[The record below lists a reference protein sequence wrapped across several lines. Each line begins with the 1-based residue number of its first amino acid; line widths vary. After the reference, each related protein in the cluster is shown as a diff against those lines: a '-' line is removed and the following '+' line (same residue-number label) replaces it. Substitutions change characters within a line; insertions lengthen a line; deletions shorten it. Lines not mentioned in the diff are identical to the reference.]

1 MADAAEIKNADEQ
14 AAHQKNQEL
23 KARPIPRITIQC
35 FCENDDSAG
44 VLQTVSEDRRLMKT
58 HVNIQSGGIEAGIAY
73 FANSPTPNLIVLES
87 SKTRD
92 AMLADL
98 DKLAE
103 SCDPGT
109 KVIIVGHYN
118 DVLLYRELLERGVSE
133 YIVAPIEPVQVME
146 AISNLFSEP
155 GAKPVGQSAA
165 FIGAKGGIGSS
176 TICHNV
182 GWAISETLKSEV
194 VITDFDLPFG
204 TLGLDFN
211 QDPIRGIADALFAP
225 ERLDEVLLDRLL
237 VKCSEHL
244 SILTSPGTLDREYDL
259 GEEACEKVLEIIRL
273 NIPYAVMDLP
283 HVWTKWSK
291 MMLLQADEI
300 VVTCAPDLANLRN
313 AKNLIDLIRGYRK
326 NDNPP
331 YLVLNQVGMPKRPE
345 ISVKDFAEA
354 IEIEPSA
361 VIQFDPESFG
371 MAANNGQMIEEIN
384 NKAKSAVQFKELA
397 RMLTHQNTETEASGK
412 GSLLSPLLGRLGK
425 K

>member
-1 MADAAEIKNADEQ
+1 MADAAEIKNAEEQ
-14 AAHQKNQEL
+14 EAHQKNQEL

-35 FCENDDSAG
+35 FCENEASAG

-58 HVNIQSGGIEAGIAY
+58 HVNIQSGGIEAAIAY

-109 KVIIVGHYN
+109 KVIVIGHYN

-133 YIVAPIEPVQVME
+133 YVVAPIEPVQVME

-155 GAKPVGQSAA
+155 GAKPVGQSVA

-182 GWAISETLKSEV
+182 GWAMSEILKSEV

-244 SILTSPGTLDREYDL
+244 SILTSPGTLEREYDL
-259 GEEACEKVLEIIRL
+259 GEDACEKVLEIIRM
-273 NIPYAVMDLP
+273 NIPYSVIDLP

-291 MMLLQADEI
+291 MMILQADEI

-371 MAANNGQMIEEIN
+371 MAANNGQMIEETN
-384 NKAKSAVQFKELA
+384 NKAKSAAQFKELA
-397 RMLTHQNTETEASGK
+397 RMLTHQNTEAEESSK

>member
-1 MADAAEIKNADEQ
+1 MADAAEIKNAEEQ
-14 AAHQKNQEL
+14 EAHQKNQEL

-35 FCENDDSAG
+35 FCENEASAG

-58 HVNIQSGGIEAGIAY
+58 HVNIQSGGIEAAIAY
-73 FANSPTPNLIVLES
+73 FANSPTPNLIILES

-109 KVIIVGHYN
+109 KVIVIGHYN

-133 YIVAPIEPVQVME
+133 YVVAPIEPVQVME

-155 GAKPVGQSAA
+155 GAKPVGQSVA

-182 GWAISETLKSEV
+182 GWAMSEILKSEV
-194 VITDFDLPFG
+194 VITHFHLPFG

-244 SILTSPGTLDREYDL
+244 SILTSPGTLEREYDL
-259 GEEACEKVLEIIRL
+259 GEDACEKVLEIIRM
-273 NIPYAVMDLP
+273 NIPYSVIDLP

-291 MMLLQADEI
+291 MMILQADEI

-371 MAANNGQMIEEIN
+371 MAANNGQMIEETN
-384 NKAKSAVQFKELA
+384 NKAKSAAQFKELA
-397 RMLTHQNTETEASGK
+397 RMLTHQNTEAEESSK

>member
-1 MADAAEIKNADEQ
+1 MADAAEIKNAEEQ
-14 AAHQKNQEL
+14 EAHQKNQEL

-35 FCENDDSAG
+35 FCENEASAG

-58 HVNIQSGGIEAGIAY
+58 HVNIQSGGIEAAIAY
-73 FANSPTPNLIVLES
+73 FANSPTPNLIILES
-87 SKTRD
+87 SKTRE

-109 KVIIVGHYN
+109 KVIVIGHYN

-133 YIVAPIEPVQVME
+133 YVVAPIEPVQVME

-155 GAKPVGQSAA
+155 GAKPVGQSVA

-182 GWAISETLKSEV
+182 GWAMSEILKSEV

-244 SILTSPGTLDREYDL
+244 SILTSPGTLEREYDL
-259 GEEACEKVLEIIRL
+259 GEDACEKVLEIIRM
-273 NIPYAVMDLP
+273 NIPYSVIDLP

-291 MMLLQADEI
+291 MMILQADEI

-371 MAANNGQMIEEIN
+371 MAANNGQMIEETN
-384 NKAKSAVQFKELA
+384 NKAKSAAQFKELA
-397 RMLTHQNTETEASGK
+397 RMLTHQNTEAEESSK